1 MREWEAGG
9 AHLELAVQVADDA
22 QLLPRRH
29 VEADHLRE
37 RGCVWGGGE
46 EGQLGT
52 RSLQRVRAARAQEG
66 SDGVMAG

>member
-1 MREWEAGG
+1 MRSSARWEAGG
-9 AHLELAVQVADDA
+9 AHLELAVQVANDA

-29 VEADHLRE
+29 VEADHLGE
-37 RGCVWGGGE
+37 RGGGE

-52 RSLQRVRAARAQEG
+52 RSLQRVSAARAQEG